1 MKQIIEGNHA
11 SSYGARLCRV
21 QVIAA
26 YPITPQTQVVEKLAE
41 FCSDGSL
48 KARFIEV
55 ESEHSALASCI
66 GASAAGARAFTATS
80 AQGLALMHELLHWAS
95 GARLPIVMVNVN
107 RAMAPPWSIWADQ
120 TDSLS
125 QRDTGWLQFY
135 CSSNQEVLDTVIQAY
150 RVSEEVSLPS
160 MVCMDAFFLSHTSEP
175 VEIPDQGTVDAFLPA
190 YKPRFKLDIKDP
202 HAFGGLA
209 SPDYYYEMRHE
220 IHGAM
225 EEAKGLILKTG
236 AEFLRFFG
244 RGYSLVEE
252 YRTEGADLLLVTS
265 GATASTARIVID
277 NLREKG
283 EKVGLLR
290 VRVFRPFPVEEVR
303 RVCKGVERLLV
314 IDRNLSLG
322 YGGIF
327 HQEIK
332 ASLCHE
338 SYRPMIFGAVAGLG
352 GRDITPKDLEEVALK
367 ALSQDI
373 VGDEIW
379 WLGLKD

>member
-160 MVCMDAFFLSHTSEP
+160 MICMDAFFLSHTSEP

-220 IHGAM
+220 THRAM

-277 NLREKG
+277 KFREKG

-290 VRVFRPFPVEEVR
+290 IRVFRPFPVEEVR
-303 RVCKGVERLLV
+303 RVCKGTARLLV

-332 ASLCHE
+332 ASLCHDPH
-338 SYRPMIFGAVAGLG
+338 RPMIFGAIAGLG
-352 GRDITPKDLEEVALK
+352 GRDITPQDLEEAALK
-367 ALSQDI
+367 ALSQDR
-373 VGDEIW
+373 VEEETW
-379 WLGLKD
+379 WLGLRD

>member
-66 GASAAGARAFTATS
+66 GASAAGARTFTATS

-160 MVCMDAFFLSHTSEP
+160 MICMDAFFLSHTSEP
-175 VEIPDQGTVDAFLPA
+175 VDIPDQGSVDAFLPS

-220 IHGAM
+220 IHRAM
-225 EEAKGLILKTG
+225 EEAKGLIFKTG
-236 AEFLRFFG
+236 DEFRQFFG
-244 RGYSLVEE
+244 RGYGLVEE
-252 YRTEGADLLLVTS
+252 YRTEGADLLLIAS

-290 VRVFRPFPVEEVR
+290 IRVFRPFPVEEVR
-303 RVCKGVERLLV
+303 RACKGTARLLV

-327 HQEIK
+327 HQELK

-338 SYRPMIFGAVAGLG
+338 PHRPMIFGAIAGLG
-352 GRDITPKDLEEVALK
+352 GRDITPQDLEEAAIK
-367 ALSQDI
+367 ALSQDKI
-373 VGDEIW
+373 KEETW
-379 WLGLKD
+379 WLGLKE